1 MTEPVLT
8 SAGND
13 PLPVRKATA
22 ADAPSIQ
29 NVIAAAYAMYLARM
43 DRPPAPLLRDYAAA
57 VEDGGLWVTGS
68 PVTGVISLS
77 HAGTS
82 LLIENIAVH
91 PAAQGTGLGRRL
103 MAFAEQEAVRL
114 KLSRLTLYTNEVMTE
129 NYAIYIHLGYREVA
143 RRTEDGYRR
152 IFMEKAVPAPEP
164 GGTNPRD

>member
-1 MTEPVLT
+1 MTEPALT
-8 SAGND
+8 GAGSH

-22 ADAPSIQ
+22 ADVPSVQ
-29 NVIAAAYAMYLARM
+29 NVITAAYAKYLARM

-57 VEDGGLWVTGS
+57 AEDGGLWVTGS
-68 PVTGVISLS
+68 PVAGVILLS

-82 LLIENIAVH
+82 LLVENIAVH

-103 MAFAEQEAVRL
+103 MEFAEQEALRL
-114 KLSRLTLYTNEVMTE
+114 KLGRLTLYTNEVMTE
-129 NYAIYIHLGYREVA
+129 NYAIYTHLGYREVG

-164 GGTNPRD
+164 GDTNPRD